1 MINDSLS
8 YAIRNG
14 VAVLIAGT
22 LNVGATD
29 MSAKL
34 RYHQRNGHII
44 VTWDH
49 CRVGTITRNDD
60 GTFDASTIRSKYHLP
75 KVSMIEALKYYRKF
89 NWRSFLDATEY
100 VPAQV
105 RYEPKQLKLSCDR
118 WGYF

>member
-1 MINDSLS
+1 MIAKPFVVFELDFFSGHLPKVS
-8 YAIRNG
+8 RG
-14 VAVLIAGT
+14 DT
-22 LNVGATD
+22 

-34 RYHQRNGHII
+34 RYHQRDGHIV

-49 CRVGTITRNDD
+49 CRIGTITCNDD

-105 RYEPKQLKLSCDR
+105 RYESKQPKLTCTR
-118 WGYF
+118 WAYF